1 MHKSFQRA
9 SLAAALFLLG
19 GSVTFACS
27 GSPSKLAY
35 AFEHADVVVVA
46 QLVSS
51 ELTPTDG
58 DTSGRLVTE
67 NAVFKVME
75 SFKGSLAKGDL
86 LQVRT
91 SLGPGSCGR
100 SARNNP
106 PWIESFD
113 ERTGK
118 PVVPKLS
125 GKWLI
130 YGSGQEP
137 YELSMLMRAAP
148 LEYGGQDDV
157 PELRKLRKKR

>member
-9 SLAAALFLLG
+9 SLAAALCLLG
-19 GSVTFACS
+19 GSVAFACS
-27 GSPSKLAY
+27 GSAPKLED
-35 AFEHADVVVVA
+35 AFNHADVIVVA
-46 QLVSS
+46 QLVAA
-51 ELTPTDG
+51 ELIPAEG

-67 NAVFKVME
+67 SAVFKVME
-75 SFKGSLAKGDL
+75 SFKGALAKGDL
-86 LQVRT
+86 VHVRT
-91 SLGPGSCGR
+91 NLGPGSCGR

-130 YGSGQEP
+130 YGTGQEP